1 MGVTPVHIPNTMV
14 KTQSA
19 DDTLLETARESRRL
33 PAFRKKC
40 RKALYRHCVSSDLR
54 AKYVLFSNGCLRNS
68 LTCTLKIAYSKIF
81 CERKSS

>member
-19 DDTLLETARESRRL
+19 DDTSLETARESRRL

-40 RKALYRHCVSSDLR
+40 RKALNRHCVSSDLR
-54 AKYVLFSNGCLRNS
+54 AN
-68 LTCTLKIAYSKIF
+68 KIYFQMAV
-81 CERKSS
+81 